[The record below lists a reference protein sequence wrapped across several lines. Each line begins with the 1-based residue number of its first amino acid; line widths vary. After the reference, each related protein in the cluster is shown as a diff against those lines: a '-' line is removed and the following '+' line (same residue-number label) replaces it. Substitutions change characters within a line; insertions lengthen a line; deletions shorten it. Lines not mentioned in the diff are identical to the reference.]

1 MTTRARGRF
10 QVTVTPVDASDEA
23 KAAGLGRMTLAKVF
37 EGDLVGTGRGEML
50 SFRSGVEGSAG
61 YVAMERVEGTL
72 AGRSGSFVLQH
83 KGCMDRGA
91 RTLSIVVVA
100 DSGTGELD
108 GLSGTFDID
117 VTDGQHT
124 YDFAYAF
131 R

>member
-61 YVAMERVEGTL
+61 YVAMERIEGTL
-72 AGRSGSFVLQH
+72 AGRSGSFVMQH
-83 KGCMDRGA
+83 AGRMDRGA